1 MRLRVPW
8 VDVDDTR
15 VDLLALLMP
24 ISRTLRRA
32 EEAAAGRHGITMWQ
46 YAILSVVD
54 RHADRNQSEVAAALG
69 YSKNRIVSDL
79 DRLEQEQFLVRRPG
93 ADRRANTLSVTPA
106 GRRVMRAIRA
116 DIHRREDDL
125 LAVLPAT
132 TRRTF
137 VTALAALDREVRS
150 AE

>member
-1 MRLRVPW
+1 MWPTVA
-8 VDVDDTR
+8 DVNDTR

-24 ISRTLRRA
+24 ISRTLRRV

-54 RHADRNQSEVAAALG
+54 RHAGLNQSEVATALA

-79 DRLEQEQFLVRRPG
+79 DRLEQDDLLVRRPG
-93 ADRRANTLSVTPA
+93 TDRRANTLSVTA
-106 GRRVMRAIRA
+106 RGRRAMTAIRA
-116 DIHRREDDL
+116 EIHRREDEL
-125 LAVLPAT
+125 LAPLPAT

-137 VTALAALDREVRS
+137 VAALAALDRHVRH
-150 AE
+150 AT